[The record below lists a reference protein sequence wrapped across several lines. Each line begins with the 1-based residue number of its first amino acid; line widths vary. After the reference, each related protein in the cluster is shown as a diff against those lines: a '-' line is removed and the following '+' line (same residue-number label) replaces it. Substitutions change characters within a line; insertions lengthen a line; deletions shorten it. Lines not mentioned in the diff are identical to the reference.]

1 MNTIIL
7 FGITFH
13 LDPVAFTLP
22 LLNWKIY
29 WYGIIIALGVL
40 LALWY
45 GMKNGERLGMNPD
58 HIFNAFVVTLP
69 CCILGARAYYIIFDS
84 GLAGFKHFF
93 TGGGQGFAGLA
104 IYGGIIMA
112 AVCILVFWRV
122 YKFSVPAALDI
133 TALGLLIGQ
142 GIGRWGNFVNQEAY
156 GTFTGSSFFG
166 MTGNRIA
173 EEMGSTALVHPCFL
187 YESVWCIA
195 GFFVL
200 HHFSKKR
207 VFRGQIALMYG
218 VWYGFER
225 CLVELLRTDS
235 LMWGPIRVSSLLSGV
250 VCVGSA
256 VALWVLLKKRKESA
270 QVYVPQFAAEEPGT
284 AESTPQ
290 ADPAV
295 GLAEPA
301 DSTANSTNPAD
312 PTRPASLTKTAPRRE
327 ENELKP
333 EKAKTEPAENKLDP
347 AKNGPEPEIS
357 ANPAENKSKP
367 EAPAEP
373 AENGLDPAKNEPG
386 PTPESAATVQDT
398 ENQNGGSQPCKS

>member
-1 MNTIIL
+1 MNTIVL

-22 LLNWKIY
+22 LLNWKVY

-58 HIFNAFVVTLP
+58 HIFNTFVVTLP

-84 GLAGFKHFF
+84 GLSGFKHFF

-173 EEMGSTALVHPCFL
+173 EEMGSSALVHPCFL

-256 VALWVLLKKRKESA
+256 VALWVLLKKRRENA
-270 QVYVPQFAAEEPGT
+270 QVYVPQFAAEEPGA

-290 ADPAV
+290 AEPETLTDP
-295 GLAEPA
+295 E
-301 DSTANSTNPAD
+301 
-312 PTRPASLTKTAPRRE
+312 SLTE
-327 ENELKP
+327 P
-333 EKAKTEPAENKLDP
+333 ETLTEPAENPINP
-347 AKNGPEPEIS
+347 AAQTNPDNLNEAALKPAENCLKPQSSRPEPGAF
-357 ANPAENKSKP
+357 ANPAATELKP
-367 EAPAEP
+367 EAPMAEP
-373 AENGLDPAKNEPG
+373 ANNKLNPAANGPYQATEGAENQNA
-386 PTPESAATVQDT
+386 
-398 ENQNGGSQPCKS
+398 ENQNGGSQPCK